1 MISKKKRELL
11 YQTYLITG
19 ESCHSL
25 GLKYGLSLSTARR
38 ILMKEKQKA
47 ESGTPVPP
55 PPGQEKPLSP
65 MEIKALQEE
74 LRMARLQIRLLE
86 ATIDIADEQ
95 LGTDIRK
102 KHGTRRS

>member
-1 MISKKKRELL
+1 MVSKKKRELL

-25 GLKYGLSLSTARR
+25 GLKFGLSLSTARR
-38 ILMKEKQKA
+38 VLMKEKQKA
-47 ESGTPVPP
+47 ELQPPGPP
-55 PPGQEKPLSP
+55 PAQEKPLSP
-65 MEIKALQEE
+65 AEIKALQEE

-95 LGTDIRK
+95 LGTNIRK
-102 KHGTRRS
+102 KPGTRQS

>member
-1 MISKKKRELL
+1 MISKKKKELL

-25 GLKYGLSLSTARR
+25 GLKYGVSPSTARR
-38 ILMKEKQKA
+38 ILMKEKEKA
-47 ESGTPVPP
+47 GPQ
-55 PPGQEKPLSP
+55 PPGLPPAQQELLSAA
-65 MEIKALQEE
+65 EIRALQEE

-95 LGTDIRK
+95 LGTNIRK
-102 KHGTRRS
+102 KPGTRRS